1 VTEPLTSPPTFTAPV
16 ATPTLAQVDFPLD
29 WLVSVAPPPLQF
41 RAIVEVARLGLPR
54 VDGFDMLPFSY
65 APALRLAVMQSRDG
79 SWNSALLSV
88 PEGSGDPFDGVGTVP
103 AVMRLLEYGWGVDA
117 PPLWQAKRLLFR
129 LLAEDEDPA
138 FAFELA
144 PKGKPNVLKARHARG
159 VIREAAAATLARAG
173 YENDPRLRGA
183 ATRLLDRVDAFVRSP
198 LAEKPFMRVGN
209 QHVLAPEAHPPS
221 FHLMVMLAHMP
232 IFRNERFDAV
242 ERLQQYLTQ
251 AVPRPTPAVVLGND
265 IVEMPQLLLGDPL
278 PHRTAADADLP
289 WSLVWLELAAR
300 LGFLRTNENWLRL
313 YERLLDDR
321 NSEGIWRDPKRS
333 VKMVSSSPHTWS
345 WFPLIENGGDVDQ
358 AAEVTFRLGMI
369 GRFSGRQIVVR

>member
-1 VTEPLTSPPTFTAPV
+1 VTEPLTSPPTFTAPL
-16 ATPTLAQVDFPLD
+16 AAPTLPQVDFPLD

-65 APALRLAVMQSRDG
+65 APALRLAVMQGADG
-79 SWNSALLSV
+79 SWNNAILSV
-88 PEGSGDPFDGVGTVP
+88 PKGSGDSFDGVGTVP
-103 AVMRLLEYGWGVDA
+103 AVTRLLEYGWGVDA
-117 PPLWQAKRLLFR
+117 PPLWQARRLLFR

-144 PKGKPNVLKARHARG
+144 PKGKPDVLKARHARG

-251 AVPRPTPAVVLGND
+251 SVPRPTPAVVLGND

-321 NSEGIWRDPKRS
+321 TSEGIWRDPRRS
-333 VKMVSSSPHTWS
+333 VKMVSSSAHAWP
-345 WFPLIENGGDVDQ
+345 WFPLIENGSDVEQ